1 MPKRPGK
8 SKKTSAKPK
17 TGNIVGSPPTGDKAL
32 HERRRD
38 WNTKAIL
45 NKFQGRKSI

>member
-8 SKKTSAKPK
+8 TKKTTAAPPAGK
-17 TGNIVGSPPTGDKAL
+17 TPEPSNKAL
-32 HERRRD
+32 HEQRRD
-38 WNTKAIL
+38 GNTKAIL

>member
-8 SKKTSAKPK
+8 TKKPTAAPK
-17 TGNIVGSPPTGDKAL
+17 TAGSPDPGNKAL